1 MPNWVYNHIE
11 VNNERAI
18 DFMRS
23 DERDFDFEKI
33 IPMPTEEKDNWYD
46 WRINN
51 WGTKWNAS
59 EVEVDGTS
67 VTFETAWSAP
77 NEVTAALAHRFP
89 QQLIRH
95 TWYDEDLG
103 SNFGEEIYNQGVLQ
117 HRKYVGSVFSAVDQA
132 EVDACK
138 RICEDIFGNSWIEQF
153 GYDVVFNEETEEV
166 DYIELDDGEELPHR

>member
-46 WRINN
+46 WRWDN
-51 WGTKWNAS
+51 WDTKWNAS

-77 NEVTAALAHRFP
+77 VEVTAALAHRFP

-95 TWYDEDLG
+95 IWYDEDLG

-117 HRKYVGSVFSAVDQA
+117 HRRYVDSVFSCLNQE
-132 EVDACK
+132 EVDAV
-138 RICEDIFGNSWIEQF
+138 RIGYAQIEAEAECELAYATDAEI
-153 GYDVVFNEETEEV
+153 V
-166 DYIELDDGEELPHR
+166 LPTSA